1 MCRPVFQ
8 WVCDTEVDWQTRE
21 RKGNAARFFPNM
33 GVCINCGADRWAA
46 PRSERDAP
54 GPALLS
60 KNQVLGVH
68 KKPARGPAGP
78 KGTPEGVRPLI
89 MQVCACGKNTG
100 A

>member
-8 WVCDTEVDWQTRE
+8 WVCDTEVDWQSRD
-21 RKGNAARFFPNM
+21 RKGNAARFSQTWDSALIV
-33 GVCINCGADRWAA
+33 GRTAWA
-46 PRSERDAP
+46 AP

-89 MQVCACGKNTG
+89 MQVCACEIGKHTSELQS
-100 A
+100 